1 MNDLKWRILSAINFV
16 AFLAAFLFALRMGG
30 CTGEVEL
37 ASGATA
43 PMKCHWT
50 FVAVTLVSLIGIT
63 LVVCSTYINER
74 MARMCCM
81 VGLFVTIFVICVL
94 MTSFGIGVCSSAMH
108 CYNTRLAVLICMGV
122 SLVVSIISF
131 IKANKFN
138 ELEVPKQTV

>member
-50 FVAVTLVSLIGIT
+50 FVT
-63 LVVCSTYINER
+63 
-74 MARMCCM
+74 M
-81 VGLFVTIFVICVL
+81 FVICVL

-108 CYNTRLAVLICMGV
+108 CHNTRLAVLICMGV